1 MPQLLVGIDVG
12 TTFAKAV
19 VCDAGGAELAHARV
33 PTRWTRVAT
42 GAEAD
47 ADALA
52 DAALSAAGQALQDVP
67 DGEVAGVGVAGMA
80 ESGVLL
86 DGAGRPAAPV
96 IAWHDQRGAGE
107 AADLAATF
115 GAAAFSRRTGLPAS
129 RLCSLA
135 KLRWQRRHLPG
146 AAGAAAWVGVPEW
159 VAHALGAPRVAER
172 SLACRTGAFSL
183 ADARWW
189 PEALDWLGVPE
200 GFFAEPVA
208 AGTPL
213 GRATA
218 GPARL
223 RGAHVTV
230 AGHDHLA
237 AMVGAGATGAGDVL
251 HESGTSEVF
260 VRSASPGLD
269 PQRVVEAV
277 EAGVTVGWHV
287 LPDEWGLL
295 SGNELT
301 VVLASV
307 LQLLGVDGDERREA
321 LDAAV
326 VRSGGDTGGLRLTG
340 VGDQGTF
347 TLTGIAPGLEPAHV
361 WAAALAAAADLDAAT
376 LARSDAIAGP
386 HARIIA
392 TGGGIRGAAARLA
405 KESRLGPIE
414 WSPVREATA
423 RGAALL
429 AGSAAQCPREVVRWD
444 DVQPGGS
451 TPPGW

>member
-1 MPQLLVGIDVG
+1 VPELLVGIDVG

-33 PTRWTRVAT
+33 PTGWTRVAT

-52 DAALSAAGQALQDVP
+52 GAALAAAGRALDEAP

-86 DGAGRPAAPV
+86 DRAGRPAAPV
-96 IAWHDQRGAGE
+96 IAWHDQRGADE
-107 AADLAATF
+107 AADLAGAF
-115 GAAAFSRRTGLPAS
+115 GAAAFSRRTGLPVS

-135 KLRWQRRHLPG
+135 KLRWQRRHLAG
-146 AAGAAAWVGVPEW
+146 AAGAAGWVGVPEW

-189 PEALDWLGVPE
+189 PEALDWLGVGE
-200 GFFAEPVA
+200 GFFAEAVP

-213 GRATA
+213 GRAGA

-223 RGAHVTV
+223 HGAQVTV

-237 AMVGAGATGAGDVL
+237 AMAGAAATAEGDVL

-260 VRSASPGLD
+260 VRSTPAGLE
-269 PQRVVEAV
+269 PQRVVDAV
-277 EAGVTVGWHV
+277 AAGVTVGWHV
-287 LPDEWGLL
+287 VPDQWALL
-295 SGNELT
+295 GGNELT

-326 VRSGGDTGGLRLTG
+326 ARSGGDTGGLRLTG

-376 LARSDAIAGP
+376 LARTDAIAGP
-386 HARIIA
+386 HARIVA

-414 WSPVREATA
+414 WSPVREAAA

-429 AGSAAQCPREVVRWD
+429 AGVAAGVYPSSASI
-444 DVQPGGS
+444 PGLKARAGTMS
-451 TPPGW
+451 A